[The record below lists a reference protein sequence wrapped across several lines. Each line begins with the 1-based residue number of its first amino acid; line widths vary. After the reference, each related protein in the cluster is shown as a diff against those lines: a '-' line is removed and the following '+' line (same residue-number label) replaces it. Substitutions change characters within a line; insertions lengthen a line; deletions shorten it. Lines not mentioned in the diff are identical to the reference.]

1 MPQKSAVPSVSIDL
15 SKLLHDIARE
25 MDASRDNMSIDLSK
39 LNEEKWKLTQLVS
52 KQPEPPVDE
61 IDDATRQRL
70 VEWMKGQDPT
80 QLKEE
85 RPIKHSHDWN
95 ALPIDFGCVA
105 CDGCSA
111 ELTVALWARAKAGE
125 FSQPKEHP
133 WRRWT
138 IEELRALPV
147 GTRVEHKRHGVG
159 KIGVD
164 DDGVLKLIGEKE
176 RLQKL
181 WLDRDY
187 SWMSE
192 EEMRLCA

>member
-15 SKLLHDIARE
+15 SKL
-25 MDASRDNMSIDLSK
+25 
-39 LNEEKWKLTQLVS
+39 NEEKWTQLVS

-61 IDDATRQRL
+61 IDDAMRQRL

>member
-15 SKLLHDIARE
+15 SKL
-25 MDASRDNMSIDLSK
+25 
-39 LNEEKWKLTQLVS
+39 NEEKWTQLVS

-85 RPIKHSHDWN
+85 RPIKHSYDWD

-147 GTRVEHKRHGVG
+147 GTRVEHKTLGAFVRYNGMLGSPEVRWDTGDCWGLNKVNGDCAPEWH
-159 KIGVD
+159 
-164 DDGVLKLIGEKE
+164 
-176 RLQKL
+176 
-181 WLDRDY
+181 
-187 SWMSE
+187 

>member
-1 MPQKSAVPSVSIDL
+1 MPQKSAVPSV
-15 SKLLHDIARE
+15 
-25 MDASRDNMSIDLSK
+25 SIDLSK

-61 IDDATRQRL
+61 IDDATRQRR
-70 VEWMKGQDPT
+70 VEWMMGQDPT
-80 QLKEE
+80 QLNVD
-85 RPIKHSHDWN
+85 RPIKHSRDWN
-95 ALPIDFGCVA
+95 ALPIYFSCVA

-133 WRRWT
+133 WRRWHVWT

-159 KIGVD
+159 KTGVD